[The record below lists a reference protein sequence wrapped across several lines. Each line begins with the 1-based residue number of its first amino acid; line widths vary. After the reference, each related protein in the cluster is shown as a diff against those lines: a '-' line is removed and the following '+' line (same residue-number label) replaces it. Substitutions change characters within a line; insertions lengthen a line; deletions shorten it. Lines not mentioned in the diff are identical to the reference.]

1 MKELD
6 KKEYIV
12 AYGPWLG
19 TFTHSYWDSEDE
31 AMAEAHRLEKLR
43 DDGDIKALRK
53 ECPSVRGD
61 KYYFQVLKFDNW
73 NPEL

>member
-1 MKELD
+1 
-6 KKEYIV
+6 
-12 AYGPWLG
+12 
-19 TFTHSYWDSEDE
+19 
-31 AMAEAHRLEKLR
+31 LR

-73 NPEL
+73 NPES